1 MVARVIA
8 CRIECCGD
16 CGFWCYA
23 THGCDNPDWPRLDPF
38 IKDPGTIPD
47 CCPLEVAPDAA
58 NS

>member
-23 THGCDNPDWPRLDPF
+23 THGCDNPDWPRLDTF
-38 IKDPGTIPD
+38 IRDPGSIPD
-47 CCPLEVAPDAA
+47 CCPLAEAPDAD
-58 NS
+58 S